1 MNRRLLDNMLHQHQL
16 AIAQVVGISAS
27 SVQIQISSDQS
38 RHLLDGMNVQIAISK
53 LTSDEANSIAT
64 KARSGSWTTTL
75 VDELRQRGIRL
86 NPQDLFIDPLTVIIR
101 DQSLAPAP
109 TTPVQQLSTESSSKS
124 EDEPGTP
131 NAMVYVLCVLGITA
145 VALALVCMRRRGSVS
160 DLLGCTKDSNGSRR
174 SSVPKV
180 QKIYITD
187 TPEKP
192 KNKQGSPKIAISVH
206 EAETPPLEHDAQQ
219 RQGRSRVE
227 PVLPLPPLTR
237 LDPHGTQ
244 NQRIKRTKQQ
254 QQASNR
260 VERIKPGSVGARAPP
275 TDAELAWK
283 KGY

>member
-1 MNRRLLDNMLHQHQL
+1 MLHQHQL

-27 SVQIQISSDQS
+27 SVRIQISSDQS
-38 RHLLDGMNVQIAISK
+38 RHLLDGMNVQIAISQ

-64 KARSGSWTTTL
+64 KARAGSWTATL
-75 VDELRQRGIRL
+75 VGELRQRGIRMQ
-86 NPQDLFIDPLTVIIR
+86 PQDLFIDPLTVIIR
-101 DQSLAPAP
+101 DQSITATRTPAP
-109 TTPVQQLSTESSSKS
+109 TAPVQKLSTESYSKG
-124 EDEPGTP
+124 EVLDEPGTP

-145 VALALVCMRRRGSVS
+145 VALALVCMRRQGSVS
-160 DLLGCTKDSNGSRR
+160 ELLGCTKKPRSRR
-174 SSVPKV
+174 SSIPKV

-187 TPEKP
+187 TPEKGSRP

-206 EAETPPLEHDAQQ
+206 EADTPPQVHDAQQ
-219 RQGRSRVE
+219 QRHGSDRVE
-227 PVLPLPPLTR
+227 PVFPLPPLAR

-244 NQRIKRTKQQ
+244 NQRIKRTK

-283 KGY
+283 KGF